1 MSRARSS
8 PSPAPGSACGES
20 VGRLSPPTPGPE
32 PRLSRRL
39 AGCVLLLLLCL
50 LLCFPTLDAYLAAD
64 DFGYLK
70 LFHDKSLLDFLRLG
84 DTSEGIW
91 GFPLDEWRPLFGLL
105 WRLDGA
111 LWGVNDAGYH
121 LTNVI
126 LHGLATCLSF
136 LIAPAASWGAGW
148 TAFLAGLLF
157 PGAPV
162 HAEALCWVTGRP
174 DPPPAAFSLPASL
187 PHPRFRTPA

>member
-39 AGCVLLLLLCL
+39 AGCALLLLLCL
-50 LLCFPTLDAYLAAD
+50 LLCFPTLNAYLAAD

-91 GFPLDEWRPLFGLL
+91 GFPLDEWRPVFGLL

-126 LHGLATCLSF
+126 LHGLAACLVF
-136 LIAPAASWGAGW
+136 LIAAEAAGSVGGA
-148 TAFLAGLLF
+148 AFLAELIF
-157 PGAPV
+157 AAAPLPTRDISLV
-162 HAEALCWVTGRP
+162 LMPTR
-174 DPPPAAFSLPASL
+174 PPPLAFAS
-187 PHPRFRTPA
+187 A

>member
-1 MSRARSS
+1 
-8 PSPAPGSACGES
+8 
-20 VGRLSPPTPGPE
+20 
-32 PRLSRRL
+32 LSRRL
-39 AGCVLLLLLCL
+39 AGCALLLLLCL

-126 LHGLATCLSF
+126 LHGLATCLVF
-136 LIAPAASWGAGW
+136 LIAAEAAGAAGG
-148 TAFLAGLLF
+148 TALLAGLLF
-157 PGAPV
+157 AVAPV
-162 HAEALCWVTGRP
+162 HAEAICWVTGRTDSLP
-174 DPPPAAFSLPASL
+174 VVFYLAAFFSYLRSG
-187 PHPRFRTPA
+187 PRAPGSPTAWPCSRWLWVFWSRRFCSPCP